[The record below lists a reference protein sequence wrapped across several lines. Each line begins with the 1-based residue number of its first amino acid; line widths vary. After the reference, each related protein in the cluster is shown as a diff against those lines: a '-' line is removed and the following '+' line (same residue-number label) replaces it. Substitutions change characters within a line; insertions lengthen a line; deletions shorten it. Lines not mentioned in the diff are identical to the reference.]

1 MIETLKIAD
10 VFARLRSRDMLI
22 RIAVVLGL
30 LVGANAVWGWY
41 DQTLGE
47 LEDEILMKTLRYE
60 KEARIIKNSRQFEQ
74 LSLELRQLKD
84 KTEAERFVTGSTTS
98 LAEASFQALVR
109 DLSAKHRINIRAMR
123 MLPKFTRNGFDY
135 LQMEIN
141 TRAEIGDVR
150 DFLLSLSQDPH
161 FIFTDQVEIKIIG
174 AREKRYY
181 YFNANL
187 VAMTSV

>member
-1 MIETLKIAD
+1 MIEPLKIAD
-10 VFARLRSRDMLI
+10 VFSRLRSRDILI

-41 DQTLGE
+41 DRTLGE

-109 DLSAKHRINIRAMR
+109 DLSSKHRINIRAMR